1 MHFCSGRE
9 VTQDFVLRGVL
20 RAELSFGETLW
31 QLNGQIIARSSQG
44 GSPAQ
49 GAYCAKSSK
58 PLPPGFLQVPSLLA
72 LSCMAAKH
80 GSKHKKEGN
89 SQGGGPEKPPSGEP
103 VRAQCEEGLLKDP
116 CLRRSKRE
124 KGHREPRKDRGEKTE
139 EDGQPSGRGRE
150 ADKSGRAS
158 AQGEAGPGEGSQAAL
173 APAQRRPSQRH
184 RGDSH
189 HDPAHKAY
197 WPLLNSVFGKDRELG
212 PEELDELLEAFNE
225 FDTDRDGYLGY
236 RELGA
241 CMRTLGYMPTEMEL
255 IEISQHVKMRM
266 GGCVDFEEF
275 VELMG
280 PKLREETAH
289 MLGIRELR
297 IAFREFDA
305 DRDGRITVAE
315 LRAAAPTLL
324 GEPLVGPELEE
335 ILREVDL
342 NGDGHVDFDE
352 FVMMLAAR

>member
-1 MHFCSGRE
+1 
-9 VTQDFVLRGVL
+9 
-20 RAELSFGETLW
+20 
-31 QLNGQIIARSSQG
+31 
-44 GSPAQ
+44 
-49 GAYCAKSSK
+49 
-58 PLPPGFLQVPSLLA
+58 
-72 LSCMAAKH
+72 MAAKH
-80 GSKHKKEGN
+80 GSKSRKEGE
-89 SQGGGPEKPPSGEP
+89 SQGGGPEKPPSEDTVKARSEG
-103 VRAQCEEGLLKDP
+103 GLLRDWSTRK
-116 CLRRSKRE
+116 SKRE
-124 KGHREPRKDRGEKTE
+124 RERGEAPKAKGGGDKAE
-139 EDGQPSGRGRE
+139 ERDRPSLRGRE
-150 ADKSGRAS
+150 VDKSVGGPAE
-158 AQGEAGPGEGSQAAL
+158 GEAGPGEGSQAAL
-173 APAQRRPSQRH
+173 APAPRRLSHRH

-197 WPLLNSVFGKDRELG
+197 WPLLNTVFGKDRELG
-212 PEELDELLEAFNE
+212 PEELDELFQAFNE
-225 FDTDRDGYLGY
+225 FDTDQDGYISY

-255 IEISQHVKMRM
+255 IEISQHVKMKM

-275 VELMG
+275 VEMMA

-315 LRAAAPTLL
+315 LRTAAPALL

-352 FVMMLAAR
+352 FVMMLSAP

>member
-1 MHFCSGRE
+1 MGTE
-9 VTQDFVLRGVL
+9 
-20 RAELSFGETLW
+20 
-31 QLNGQIIARSSQG
+31 RSRDPRLGTS
-44 GSPAQ
+44 
-49 GAYCAKSSK
+49 
-58 PLPPGFLQVPSLLA
+58 
-72 LSCMAAKH
+72 
-80 GSKHKKEGN
+80 
-89 SQGGGPEKPPSGEP
+89 KPPSGET
-103 VRAQCEEGLLKDP
+103 VRAKSEGGLLKDQSV
-116 CLRRSKRE
+116 RRSKRE
-124 KGHREPRKDRGEKTE
+124 KGRRESQKGTGGGSGEKAE
-139 EDGQPSGRGRE
+139 EQKPSGRGHE
-150 ADKSGRAS
+150 AE
-158 AQGEAGPGEGSQAAL
+158 GEAGPGEGSQAAL
-173 APAQRRPSQRH
+173 APGHRRLSHRH
-184 RGDSH
+184 RGDSY

-225 FDTDRDGYLGY
+225 FDTDQDGYLSY
-236 RELGA
+236 RDLGA

-275 VELMG
+275 VELIG
-280 PKLREETAH
+280 PKLRAETAH

-315 LRAAAPTLL
+315 LRAAAPALL

-335 ILREVDL
+335 MLREVDL

-352 FVMMLAAR
+352 EARKEVSGSAGASFLRVSHILGWF

>member
-1 MHFCSGRE
+1 
-9 VTQDFVLRGVL
+9 
-20 RAELSFGETLW
+20 
-31 QLNGQIIARSSQG
+31 
-44 GSPAQ
+44 
-49 GAYCAKSSK
+49 
-58 PLPPGFLQVPSLLA
+58 
-72 LSCMAAKH
+72 MAAKH
-80 GSKHKKEGN
+80 GSRSRKEAE
-89 SQGGGPEKPPSGEP
+89 SRGGGPEKPPSGDKAKPEG
-103 VRAQCEEGLLKDP
+103 GLLRDRGSRK
-116 CLRRSKRE
+116 SKRE
-124 KGHREPRKDRGEKTE
+124 
-139 EDGQPSGRGRE
+139 SGRGDAPKGRGGGDKAEERDGPSLRGRE
-150 ADKSGRAS
+150 EDKSGGGPAG
-158 AQGEAGPGEGSQAAL
+158 GEAGSGEGSQAAL
-173 APAQRRPSQRH
+173 APAPRRLSHRH
-184 RGDSH
+184 RGDSQ

-197 WPLLNSVFGKDRELG
+197 WPLLNTVFGKDRELG
-212 PEELDELLEAFNE
+212 PEELDELFQAFNE
-225 FDTDRDGYLGY
+225 FDTDQDGYISY
-236 RELGA
+236 RELGT

-275 VELMG
+275 VEMMG

-315 LRAAAPTLL
+315 LRAAAPALL

-352 FVMMLAAR
+352 FVMMLSAR